1 MKVRNGFVSNSSSSS
16 FIIGYKCSDKDLN
29 IDLKEA
35 LKFPDNYPINPND
48 DFSLI
53 LSRAIDERFD
63 TLDDYLDYCNNE
75 SNDVDK
81 FIVHLLKDDYK
92 VALGSVCDEDE
103 YAEAFLCESDIHYKS
118 DRLVIEKDGG
128 Y

>member
-1 MKVRNGFVSNSSSSS
+1 MKIRNGFVSNSSSSS

-29 IDLKEA
+29 IELKEA
-35 LKFPDNYPINPND
+35 LKFPDNYPIKPND
-48 DFSLI
+48 DFSVI

-92 VALGSVCDEDE
+92 VALGSVCNEDE
-103 YAEAFLCESDIHYKS
+103 YVEAFLCESDIHYKS

>member
-1 MKVRNGFVSNSSSSS
+1 MKTRLGFVSNSSSSS
-16 FIIGYKCSDKDLN
+16 FIIGYKGSDKDLN
-29 IDLKEA
+29 LELKQA
-35 LKFPDNYPINPND
+35 LKFPDGYPIKPNS
-48 DFSLI
+48 DFSYI
-53 LSRAIDERFD
+53 LEHNIYERFSS
-63 TLDDYLDYCNNE
+63 LDDYLKWCNEE
-75 SNDVDK
+75 SNDSDK
-81 FIVHLLKDDYK
+81 FIVYLLKDDYK